1 MKHLLSILI
10 LLGFVSVAS
19 ADERHDPKPMW
30 DISNKWICEK
40 EYSLEGYVGSGTIKE
55 RFSNLQA
62 EEWYWEDKK
71 DSLEFHRVFIN
82 AHKEQ
87 TRFIDFKDKTIS
99 GLGAVS
105 GEPWSSK
112 IIFKKY
118 LEGGI
123 DNVNGGG
130 GQNILGIKN
139 TENGSQGFLL
149 IDEVANYIDSRDPF
163 SYWDFSSNLFIDDS
177 FDYFE
182 PEEYKRVSLSTNV
195 WRCKPLK

>member
-1 MKHLLSILI
+1 M
-10 LLGFVSVAS
+10 SVAS
-19 ADERHDPKPMW
+19 AGERHDPKPMW

-40 EYSLEGYVGSGTIKE
+40 EYSLEGYVGSGAIKE

-82 AHKEQ
+82 SHKEQ

-99 GLGAVS
+99 GLRASDGK
-105 GEPWSSK
+105 PWSSK

-130 GQNILGIKN
+130 GQNILGLKN
-139 TENGSQGFLL
+139 TKGGAQGFLL
-149 IDEVANYIDSRDPF
+149 IDEVANYIGSRDPF